1 MGKKIKN
8 SEKDLKSTEQTSDKQ
23 EEKAYE
29 KWKSKDKNNMG
40 NDVTSE
46 IKIANAGGEMEGGDN
61 KQWHMDQ
68 GDFNEDE
75 KNFFENSD
83 ETKDDHKE

>member
-1 MGKKIKN
+1 MGKKNKN
-8 SEKDLKSTEQTSDKQ
+8 SEQDPKQTKLGKDKEQ
-23 EEKAYE
+23 EKAFE
-29 KWKSKDKNNMG
+29 KWKEKDKNNMG
-40 NDVTSE
+40 NDVSSE

-83 ETKDDHKE
+83 QKK